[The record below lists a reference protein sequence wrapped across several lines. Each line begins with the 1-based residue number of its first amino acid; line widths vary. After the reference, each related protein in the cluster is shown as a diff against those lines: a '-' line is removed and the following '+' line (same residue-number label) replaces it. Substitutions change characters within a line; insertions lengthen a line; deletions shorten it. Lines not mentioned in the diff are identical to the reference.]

1 MAPSGWSTNDQ
12 SEWLTHKL
20 TEYSMHSSPRDY
32 NARFWP
38 GLFETWFQR
47 WPERA
52 VKFPEIDLGT
62 SLTTEQEAVVNV
74 AVGKRQQVSNILG
87 YTILTY

>member
-1 MAPSGWSTNDQ
+1 
-12 SEWLTHKL
+12 
-20 TEYSMHSSPRDY
+20 MHSSSKDY
-32 NARFWP
+32 SARFWP

-62 SLTTEQEAVVNV
+62 PLTTEQEAVVNI
-74 AVGKRQQVSNILG
+74 AVGKRQRVSDILEC
-87 YTILTY
+87 TILTC